1 MTRKVVKNEEG
12 VAEMN
17 IGTVK
22 TENEKLIIR
31 TINKRGALSARDL
44 GDEAL
49 DILKNKGRVYGI
61 YQGKE
66 LAGFYMYERIEDFFV
81 NEAELAD
88 KLLVESKAIYRLV
101 SNQLSGV
108 AEAYKD
114 EIEKYIF
121 ADLKTQIEWG
131 QIAGV
136 QNGDKLLY
144 RRSLDKKERGASTR
158 MLGYGAGFAIGMMFG
173 WLIFDSISMGLAF
186 GVCYGIV
193 GGLLLTNSTTKQEW
207 KYVETEEKK

>member
-1 MTRKVVKNEEG
+1 
-12 VAEMN
+12 MN

-22 TENEKLIIR
+22 TGNEKLIIR
-31 TINKRGALSARDL
+31 TINKRGALSALAL
-44 GDEAL
+44 GGEAL
-49 DILKNKGRVYGI
+49 DILKNQGRLYGI

-66 LAGFYMYERIEDFFV
+66 LLGFYIYERIEDFFV
-81 NEAELAD
+81 KEAELAD
-88 KLLVESKAIYRLV
+88 KLLGESKAIYRLV

-108 AEAYKD
+108 AEAYRD
-114 EIEKYIF
+114 EIEKFIF

-144 RRSLDKKERGASTR
+144 RRSLDKKERGASNR
-158 MLGYGAGFAIGMMFG
+158 MLGYGTGFVIGMMFG
-173 WLIFDSISMGLAF
+173 RLIFDSISMGLAF

-193 GGLLLTNSTTKQEW
+193 GGLLLTNSTAKQEW

>member
-66 LAGFYMYERIEDFFV
+66 LAGFYIR
-81 NEAELAD
+81 
-88 KLLVESKAIYRLV
+88 
-101 SNQLSGV
+101 
-108 AEAYKD
+108 
-114 EIEKYIF
+114 
-121 ADLKTQIEWG
+121 
-131 QIAGV
+131 
-136 QNGDKLLY
+136 
-144 RRSLDKKERGASTR
+144 
-158 MLGYGAGFAIGMMFG
+158 
-173 WLIFDSISMGLAF
+173 
-186 GVCYGIV
+186 
-193 GGLLLTNSTTKQEW
+193 
-207 KYVETEEKK
+207 